1 MSHLVTIQT
10 KVRDPDAV
18 ATACARLNLP
28 APVRGTAKLFSG
40 ECVGILV
47 QLPGWQYPAVI
58 DTQTGE
64 VKFDNFAG
72 HWGDQQY
79 LDRFLQLYAVEKA
92 KLEARKKG
100 YAVSEQ
106 SLNDGSIK
114 LQIIEGAHP

>member
-1 MSHLVTIQT
+1 M
-10 KVRDPDAV
+10 
-18 ATACARLNLP
+18 
-28 APVRGTAKLFSG
+28 
-40 ECVGILV
+40 

-72 HWGDQQY
+72 HWGDQQH

-114 LQIIEGAHP
+114 LQIIEGVHGPLHGI

>member
-1 MSHLVTIQT
+1 MARGGLFDGLV
-10 KVRDPDAV
+10 AV
-18 ATACARLNLP
+18 SFRELELADQRSRCLQHENEGSRF
-28 APVRGTAKLFSG
+28 FS
-40 ECVGILV
+40 
-47 QLPGWQYPAVI
+47 PPYPAVI

-72 HWGDQQY
+72 HWGDQQH

-92 KLEARKKG
+92 KLEARKKS